1 MLGNKKQKVL
11 IYLALTIAAVLVIL
25 PLMWLFFTSFKS
37 RADLAKNTWGLPKIW
52 EYSNYIIAWTGSRIP
67 TYMWTSNGDSDP
79 ADGRSGDTGKLCG
92 IPVSVQGK

>member
-37 RADLAKNTWGLPKIW
+37 RTDLAKNTWGLPKIW

-67 TYMWTSNGDSDP
+67 TYMWNSDP
-79 ADGRSGDTGKLCG
+79 VDGGVGDTGKLCG
-92 IPVSVQGK
+92 ISVSVQGK

>member
-37 RADLAKNTWGLPKIW
+37 RADLAKNTWGLPR
-52 EYSNYIIAWTGSRIP
+52 IAYP
-67 TYMWTSNGDSDP
+67 DLYVEQCESNGDGNS